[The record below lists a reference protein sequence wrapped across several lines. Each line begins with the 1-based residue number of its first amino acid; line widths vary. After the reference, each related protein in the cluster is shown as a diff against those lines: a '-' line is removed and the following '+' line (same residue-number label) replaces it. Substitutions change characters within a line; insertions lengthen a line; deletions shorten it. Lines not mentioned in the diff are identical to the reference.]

1 MISYKKLIRILW
13 KFYNYLLSI
22 FIKKN
27 NDNHLVFKVY
37 YGGARKGELGG
48 PLVKV
53 SRLKEFFPEFRH
65 KIDLVYCLSNAPYLS
80 EKTLHS
86 IKKKNI
92 PIVLNQNGVF
102 SLGWYGPG
110 WENQNN
116 KLKPAYLTSDFVF
129 WQSKFCQYSAEKFLG
144 KRQGPGEIL
153 YNAVDISKFRPLS
166 RSCKSNFTF
175 LVSGKL
181 TSSLFYRIEA
191 AVKAISILQKKE
203 KDIELVVAGIS
214 DKRVANMTNS
224 LISDLGIK
232 DRVKIIGKYTQAEAP
247 QIYNNS
253 DAYVMLKYMDASPNV
268 VIEAMACGLP
278 IIYSDT
284 GGVQELVGKDA
295 GIGIN
300 MEQNW
305 SMVPKAPDP
314 EKVSAA
320 MYEVMSSHAKLS
332 TAARSRAVENFN
344 LENWIDKHRAVFGR
358 YVN

>member
-1 MISYKKLIRILW
+1 MINYKNLTRILW
-13 KFYNYLLSI
+13 KFYNYLLT
-22 FIKKN
+22 FFVKKDN
-27 NDNHLVFKVY
+27 NKDLIFKVY

-53 SRLKEFFPEFRH
+53 SRLTEYFPEFRH

-80 EKTLHS
+80 EKSLHS

-116 KLKPAYLTSDFVF
+116 KLKPAYQIADFVF

-144 KRQGPGEIL
+144 MRQGPGEIL
-153 YNAVDISKFRPLS
+153 YNAVDVSKFRPLS
-166 RSCKSNFTF
+166 RSSKSNFTF

-181 TSSLFYRIEA
+181 TSPFFYRIEA
-191 AVKAISILQKKE
+191 ALRAIFILQKTE
-203 KDIELVVAGIS
+203 RDIELLVAGIS
-214 DKRVANMTNS
+214 DKLVANMTNS
-224 LISDLGIK
+224 LISDLGIRDK
-232 DRVKIIGKYTQAEAP
+232 VKLIGKYTQTEAP
-247 QIYNNS
+247 KIYNAA
-253 DAYVMLKYMDASPNV
+253 DAYVMLKHMDASPNV

-300 MEQNW
+300 MEQDW

-320 MYEVMSSHAKLS
+320 MYDVMSAHAKFS
-332 TAARSRAVENFN
+332 TAARSRAVVNFN
-344 LENWIDKHRAVFGR
+344 LENWIGKHKAIFGR